1 MHALLE
7 SKEESAKLGIQTL
20 LRACVT
26 CHSSI
31 LKEKVKQNKEKTH
44 HKYKSI
50 YDHDDAQLY
59 FANSFKYSFASRK
72 NQVITIVCQ
81 GKVEKYEELVII
93 NFELKGSP
101 MTIQVLRT
109 YGS

>member
-7 SKEESAKLGIQTL
+7 SKEESAKIGIQTL

-31 LKEKVKQNKEKTH
+31 LKEKVKQSKEKTH

-50 YDHDDAQLY
+50 LDHDDAQLY
-59 FANSFKYSFASRK
+59 FANSFKYTFTSRK
-72 NQVITIVCQ
+72 NQVLTIICQ
-81 GKVEKYEELVII
+81 GKIEKYEELVII